1 MMDQFYKLAQT
12 KFAKFLFVGASSYII
27 VTCLTIF
34 LHEILKLTESTAFL
48 AGLVTVFVIN
58 FFALRQYVFLSSS
71 SVGKSS
77 VKFVVFSLFF
87 RAFEYVLFV
96 IMISIGVYYIV
107 ALTLSM
113 ATSTVLKYFMYKN
126 VVYK

>member
-1 MMDQFYKLAQT
+1 MLDHLHKLVRT
-12 KFAKFLFVGASSYII
+12 KFARFLLVGASSYAI

-34 LHEILKLTESTAFL
+34 LHEVVRLTESTAFFV
-48 AGLVTVFVIN
+48 GLVTVFTIN
-58 FFALRQYVFLSSS
+58 FFILRQYVFLSSS
-71 SVGKSS
+71 SVGRSS
-77 VKFVVFSLFF
+77 LKFVFFSVFF

-96 IMISIGVYYIV
+96 VMISIGVYYIV

-126 VVYK
+126 VVYR